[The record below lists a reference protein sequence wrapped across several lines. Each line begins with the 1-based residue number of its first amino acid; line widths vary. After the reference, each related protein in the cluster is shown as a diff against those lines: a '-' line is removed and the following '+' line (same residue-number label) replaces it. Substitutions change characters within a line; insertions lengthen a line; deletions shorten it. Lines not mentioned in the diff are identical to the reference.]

1 MPSVKKERPSE
12 RDFARVSNWRSRA
25 GEVGGAG
32 GQPAQPVYIRGKTGV
47 VIGIHG
53 RIDNPVDHRGI
64 YPPLYTVE
72 FEVREVFGTASA
84 DRLAVDI
91 HDDWLEAP

>member
-1 MPSVKKERPSE
+1 MSETSPAFQIGDRVRVKSVEP
-12 RDFARVSNWRSRA
+12 A
-25 GEVGGAG
+25 GN
-32 GQPAQPVYIRGKTGV
+32 PRTPIYIRGKTGV

-91 HDDWLEAP
+91 HDDWLEAV

>member
-1 MPSVKKERPSE
+1 VSDAFQIGDRVRVKTEEP
-12 RDFARVSNWRSRA
+12 A
-25 GEVGGAG
+25 GNPRT
-32 GQPAQPVYIRGKTGV
+32 PAYIRGKAGS
-47 VIGIHG
+47 VIGLHG

-72 FEVREVFGTASA
+72 FEVREVFGTDSA

-91 HDDWLEAP
+91 HDDWLEAV

>member
-1 MPSVKKERPSE
+1 VSETAPAFQVGDRVRVKSVEP
-12 RDFARVSNWRSRA
+12 A
-25 GEVGGAG
+25 GNPRT
-32 GQPAQPVYIRGKTGV
+32 PAYIRGKTGV
-47 VIGIHG
+47 VIGLHG

-72 FEVREVFGTASA
+72 FEVREVFGTDSA

-91 HDDWLEAP
+91 HDDWLEAV

>member
-1 MPSVKKERPSE
+1 MTETSSAFRVGDRVRVKSANLDGNPRT
-12 RDFARVSNWRSRA
+12 
-25 GEVGGAG
+25 
-32 GQPAQPVYIRGKTGV
+32 PAYVRGKIGV

-53 RIDNPVDHRGI
+53 RIDNPVDHHGI

-72 FEVREVFGTASA
+72 FEVREVFGTDSA

-91 HDDWLEAP
+91 HDDWLEALSP

>member
-1 MPSVKKERPSE
+1 VSETSPAFQIGDRVRVKSVEP
-12 RDFARVSNWRSRA
+12 A
-25 GEVGGAG
+25 GN
-32 GQPAQPVYIRGKTGV
+32 PRTPIYIRGKTGV

-91 HDDWLEAP
+91 HDDWLEAV

>member
-1 MPSVKKERPSE
+1 MTETPSGFRIGDRVRVKSASPDGNPRT
-12 RDFARVSNWRSRA
+12 
-25 GEVGGAG
+25 
-32 GQPAQPVYIRGKTGV
+32 PAYVRGKAGT

-72 FEVREVFGTASA
+72 FEVREVFGTDSA

-91 HDDWLEAP
+91 HDDWLEAV

>member
-1 MPSVKKERPSE
+1 MTEASPAFQIGDRVRVKSGEP
-12 RDFARVSNWRSRA
+12 A
-25 GEVGGAG
+25 GNPRT
-32 GQPAQPVYIRGKTGV
+32 PAYIRGKTGV
-47 VIGIHG
+47 VIGLHG

-72 FEVREVFGTASA
+72 FEVREVFGTDSV

-91 HDDWLEAP
+91 HDDWLEAV

>member
-1 MPSVKKERPSE
+1 MSEAAPAFHIGDRVRVKLQEP
-12 RDFARVSNWRSRA
+12 A
-25 GEVGGAG
+25 GN
-32 GQPAQPVYIRGKTGV
+32 PRTPVYIRGKTGV
-47 VIGIHG
+47 VIGRHG

-72 FEVREVFGTASA
+72 FAVREVFGTDSA

-91 HDDWLEAP
+91 HDDWLEAV